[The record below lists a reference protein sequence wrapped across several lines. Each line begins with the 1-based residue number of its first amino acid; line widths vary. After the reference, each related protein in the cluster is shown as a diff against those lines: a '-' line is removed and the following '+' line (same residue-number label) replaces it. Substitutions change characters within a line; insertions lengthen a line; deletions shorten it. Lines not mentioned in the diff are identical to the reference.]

1 MKRTIAAGFAAAV
14 LVLSSLNS
22 FPAFAEP
29 VPPDVPVPDWVPT
42 DYMSAMEFSNQYGA
56 THIADGLV
64 CVLEKQ
70 LRDAK
75 YSYSEKID
83 ATGEVENPYSV
94 YRDVVFDSIPKPEA
108 PDENSKEY
116 QEYRNLMRDLEFMAF
131 NEEKNAYEAPNKYHL
146 TVYSMQPDTTLK
158 IEKQLIYNGTKLL
171 NSDCYEFSCDQDD
184 KITEDD
190 IYSWVPDSIQEFDAF
205 YNNHKDSEA
214 ITLHDNYIVYCGRVN
229 HSTGQELEIKQT
241 GTTRL
246 ACIAS
251 ENIHQDRLGML
262 AGESDSIFMVY
273 RPLSNGLVKLT
284 AATFM
289 GYTDDPEKQ
298 HREESVQ
305 YFAAASPDE
314 VIIIDPGQFK
324 EPIPGDVN
332 YDEQLTIADAVMLS
346 KYLVGDG
353 ELYFWVLADLN
364 EDNIVNAAD
373 LSLLKQVLMTAG
385 KEQETPKIT
394 FQGERQYNSYSFPED
409 TTITESYNF
418 YFTIPLAL
426 TPTKT
431 KIEVKLFNA
440 DTDEEIPCSQ
450 LKSTG
455 IGSKYST
462 TIETEITESE
472 VRHYYALVT
481 LTDISNPK
489 PGEPKTYK
497 TDPFE
502 WIIEV
507 YHKVPAPPAA

>member
-1 MKRTIAAGFAAAV
+1 
-14 LVLSSLNS
+14 
-22 FPAFAEP
+22 
-29 VPPDVPVPDWVPT
+29 
-42 DYMSAMEFSNQYGA
+42 
-56 THIADGLV
+56 
-64 CVLEKQ
+64 
-70 LRDAK
+70 
-75 YSYSEKID
+75 
-83 ATGEVENPYSV
+83 
-94 YRDVVFDSIPKPEA
+94 
-108 PDENSKEY
+108 
-116 QEYRNLMRDLEFMAF
+116 
-131 NEEKNAYEAPNKYHL
+131 
-146 TVYSMQPDTTLK
+146 
-158 IEKQLIYNGTKLL
+158 
-171 NSDCYEFSCDQDD
+171 
-184 KITEDD
+184 
-190 IYSWVPDSIQEFDAF
+190 
-205 YNNHKDSEA
+205 
-214 ITLHDNYIVYCGRVN
+214 
-229 HSTGQELEIKQT
+229 
-241 GTTRL
+241 
-246 ACIAS
+246 
-251 ENIHQDRLGML
+251 ML

-346 KYLVGDG
+346 KYLVCDG

-373 LSLLKQVLMTAG
+373 LSLLKQVLMAAG

-472 VRHYYALVT
+472 VRHYYAVVT

-507 YHKVPAPPAA
+507 YHKIPAPPAA